1 MGFISLKSLAM
12 KTSDKIAAVLLWPG
26 NKVCDILAI
35 KGDDHRLILRLWV
48 NLIVYSIVSLSLVL
62 ILVD

>member
-1 MGFISLKSLAM
+1 M

-26 NKVCDILAI
+26 NKVCDLLAI

-48 NLIVYSIVSLSLVL
+48 NLIVYSIVSLSLML
-62 ILVD
+62 LLVD